1 MAVSPFGKE
10 QKMDIRT
17 YEMVIDTETK
27 QSSLVVKESFA
38 YGEECFC
45 APLSIATLMKEVFR
59 LHEMAD
65 EYVYMLAFNYK
76 MTLLGVFE
84 ISHGTGN
91 ASLLDARGV
100 FMRALYVGASQIVL
114 IHNHPSGKVEASNQD
129 LHISKRIKEV
139 GELMG
144 IALSDHIIVGSSG
157 YLSFHESGLM

>member
-1 MAVSPFGKE
+1 
-10 QKMDIRT
+10 MDIRT

-38 YGEECFC
+38 YGEECFR

-114 IHNHPSGKVEASNQD
+114 VHNHPSGVVDASTQDICISERMKEAG
-129 LHISKRIKEV
+129 K
-139 GELMG
+139 LMG
-144 IALSDHIIVGSSG
+144 IPLSDHIIVGSDD
-157 YLSFHESGLM
+157 YLSFHEKELL